1 MSPMSTRYNSQTIGA
16 TAESGDSSDSED
28 SHDDNGKPRGQIRL
42 HIHVWKCC
50 SVLVNFLFADIQ
62 WNLYSPFS
70 SGVWKRNSGSGK
82 TIDAGA
88 IVEIGF
94 AQGP

>member
-1 MSPMSTRYNSQTIGA
+1 MLQEMKDARLMYT
-16 TAESGDSSDSED
+16 
-28 SHDDNGKPRGQIRL
+28 SHFQN
-42 HIHVWKCC
+42 
-50 SVLVNFLFADIQ
+50 NFLQPILKGSDTGVQ
-62 WNLYSPFS
+62 WNLYSSFS

-94 AQGP
+94 AQGPYKLNDGSGKTNYPRTIEVSLYYDLD